1 MKLCKPSFEIIEP
14 TGYTID
20 DIYKSIELAG
30 KVSHKSEHTIKDDSA
45 KKFVDSIINWG
56 HNSCL
61 EFGTVYLNIPT
72 NTFTSDLLDYKVRK
86 YIENKYSEC
95 VSYMDANKQGYLAV
109 TTNYRT
115 IVENNWY
122 DDLKYLCAPTKFHLK
137 RYTVRFICSRS
148 ISHEFVRHRVF
159 SFMQEST
166 RYCNYSKDKFD
177 NELTFIKPC
186 WCDAKEERY
195 WLSEDNAICSTSYPN
210 MTFGDLPNTPFGF
223 LFNLLKSEQNY
234 FAVLTEGWKPEQARE
249 VLPNATKTELYMC
262 GYSTDWKHFFE
273 LRDDKQHAH
282 PQAYEL
288 AHPLH
293 QEFLKRNY
301 IYE

>member
-1 MKLCKPSFEIIEP
+1 MKLIKPSFEIIEP
-14 TGYTID
+14 TGYTLN

-30 KVSHKSEHTIKDDSA
+30 KVSHKSESSIKEDSA

-72 NTFTSDLLDYKVRK
+72 NTFASDLLDYKVRK

-95 VSYMDANKQGYLAV
+95 VSYMDVNKQGYLAV

-115 IVENNWY
+115 IVENHWY
-122 DDLKYLCAPTKFHLK
+122 DDLKYLYAPTQFHLK
-137 RYTVRFICSRS
+137 RYTVKFLCSRS

-159 SFMQEST
+159 SFIQESQ
-166 RYCNYSKDKFD
+166 RYCNYSKDKFN
-177 NELTFIKPC
+177 NEITFIKPC
-186 WCDAKEERY
+186 FLDNEKLALYGPYHTRIRDKSPESIFIANLNVAER
-195 WLSEDNAICSTSYPN
+195 
-210 MTFGDLPNTPFGF
+210 
-223 LFNLLKSEQNY
+223 NY
-234 FAVLTEGWKPEQARE
+234 FDLIKLGWKPEQARE

-293 QEFLKRNY
+293 KEFLKRNY

>member
-1 MKLCKPSFEIIEP
+1 MKLIKSSFEIIEP
-14 TGYTID
+14 TGYTLD

-30 KVSHKSEHTIKDDSA
+30 KVAHKSESSIKEDSA

-72 NTFTSDLLDYKVRK
+72 NTFASDLLDYKVRK

-137 RYTVRFICSRS
+137 RYTVRFILSRS

-159 SFMQEST
+159 SFMQESQ
-166 RYCNYSKDKFD
+166 RYCLYTANKFN
-177 NELTFIKPC
+177 NEITFIKPC
-186 WCDAKEERY
+186 WLRDKICKSYENEISIIKDADNLGEVE
-195 WLSEDNAICSTSYPN
+195 SE
-210 MTFGDLPNTPFGF
+210 F
-223 LFNLLKSEQNY
+223 LVELLRSEVCYKRLIKQ
-234 FAVLTEGWKPEQARE
+234 GWKPEQARE

-262 GYSTDWKHFFE
+262 GYSTDFKHFFE

>member
-1 MKLCKPSFEIIEP
+1 MKLIKSSFEIIEP
-14 TGYTID
+14 TGYTLN

-30 KVSHKSEHTIKDDSA
+30 KVSHKSESSIKEDSA

-72 NTFTSDLLDYKVRK
+72 NTFASDLLDYKVRK
-86 YIENKYSEC
+86 YIENKYSVC
-95 VSYMDANKQGYLAV
+95 ASYMDANKQGYLAV

-122 DDLKYLCAPTKFHLK
+122 DDLKYLCAPTQFHLK
-137 RYTVRFICSRS
+137 KYTVKFLCSRS

-159 SFMQEST
+159 SFMQESQ
-166 RYCNYSKDKFD
+166 RYCLYTANKFD
-177 NELTFIKPC
+177 NEITFIKPC
-186 WCDAKEERY
+186 WLKDNICKPYENEIAVIKDIDNLGEVESEFLVE
-195 WLSEDNAICSTSYPN
+195 LSR
-210 MTFGDLPNTPFGF
+210 
-223 LFNLLKSEQNY
+223 SETCYKRLIKQ
-234 FAVLTEGWKPEQARE
+234 GWKAEEARE

-262 GYSTDWKHFFE
+262 GYSIDWKHFFE